1 MKLEIVQL
9 GKYFGHRWVFR
20 EVDFGPTGGI
30 VGIAGAN
37 GSGKS
42 TLMRCLAGL
51 LRQDYGD
58 IRWIQDP
65 GDPADFE
72 MRRDSGYAAPY
83 IQMYKDLT
91 CRENLEFLKAPYT
104 AVSGNALNY
113 DALFVELGIGEKID
127 VLYKSLSSGQQ
138 QRVKIIAS
146 VLNDPTVLFLDEPG
160 TNLDIHGVE
169 FIKQL
174 VQDRKNSNRL
184 TIIASNDPVELEW
197 CESILNIETNKKQS

>member
-20 EVDFGPTGGI
+20 EVDFGPVGGI

-51 LRQDYGD
+51 LRQDYGE
-58 IRWIQDP
+58 IRWTQDE
-65 GDPADFE
+65 GDPVDFE
-72 MRRDSGYAAPY
+72 MRRDSGFAAPY
-83 IQMYKDLT
+83 IQLYKDLT
-91 CRENLEFLKAPYT
+91 CRENLEFLKAPFK
-104 AVSGNALNY
+104 VVPGNALNY
-113 DALFVELGIGEKID
+113 DAMFVELGIEEKID

-146 VLNDPTVLFLDEPG
+146 VLNDPSVLFLDEPG

-169 FIKQL
+169 FIKKL
-174 VQDRKNSNRL
+174 VEDRKNRQRL
-184 TIIASNDPVELEW
+184 TIIASNDPAELEW
-197 CESILNIETNKKQS
+197 CDTVLNIETINK